1 MNLQTHSLME
11 QLGVPIVRG
20 VGILSGDS
28 EEGETL
34 MMRVMGKQS
43 NESRMSAQTMMRGM
57 HGIGGT

>member
-1 MNLQTHSLME
+1 M
-11 QLGVPIVRG
+11 PIGRG

-43 NESRMSAQTMMRGM
+43 NESGMSVQTMMRGM

>member
-11 QLGVPIVRG
+11 WLGVLIVRG
-20 VGILSGDS
+20 AEILSGDS

-43 NESRMSAQTMMRGM
+43 NKSGMSVQTMM
-57 HGIGGT
+57 